1 MMYIYRLTGKL
12 ASPWIPH
19 RRVCGTFSWDV
30 GLLLKISSVANTS
43 LWYFWNS
50 FVSVL
55 QDNHHKWRY
64 KRGYKGSYLQHF
76 TIRFLYV
83 TCSWFGGQRDDVWC
97 PLKDLC
103 SLIQPPVSLNAFWY
117 ICGIFTEVFLWHRR
131 KCVNLKTLFKKQVWD
146 KGPRRGKTLTYF
158 QVLVMIQGGKL
169 KQFAKR
175 CSNAPY
181 RWEALKQVINISVKG
196 WRRDRCTT

>member
-1 MMYIYRLTGKL
+1 MMYIYRLTCKL
-12 ASPWIPH
+12 AFPWFPH

-64 KRGYKGSYLQHF
+64 KRGYKGTLYYTLFVCNLQL
-76 TIRFLYV
+76 IWW
-83 TCSWFGGQRDDVWC
+83 SAWWC
-97 PLKDLC
+97 LMSLKDLC
-103 SLIQPPVSLNAFWY
+103 SLFQLPVSLNAFWY
-117 ICGIFTEVFLWHRR
+117 ICGIFTEDFLWHRR

-146 KGPRRGKTLTYF
+146 KGPGRGKTLTYF